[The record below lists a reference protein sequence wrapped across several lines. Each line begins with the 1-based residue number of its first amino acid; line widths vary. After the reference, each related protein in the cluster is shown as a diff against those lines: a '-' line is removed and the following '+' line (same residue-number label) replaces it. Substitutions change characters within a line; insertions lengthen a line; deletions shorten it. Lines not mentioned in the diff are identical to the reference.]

1 MAKKDLYS
9 FDTLVK
15 INKCDYDSRWKPLN
29 IDSIIKFFNDGCL
42 SDIPRSI
49 KKNIA
54 YNYQYLE
61 YLSYQIQELNLNSA
75 IEMSIYKN
83 YIIIGS
89 SIIEAIFNCLLKQHD
104 MVPKSDLE
112 LILSTKSNEKKCGNS
127 TIVIETNIY
136 KKCNPVE
143 IEMNFDTMIKKIE
156 AKKLLNIS
164 HSIFPYIKNFKR
176 LRNRVHLHVSDA
188 DASTDWWAFSKYDFL
203 LMKSVLYEILIDKN
217 INAQENNYKI
227 LYFLKLSDEER
238 MSLFNYLVND

>member
-1 MAKKDLYS
+1 MIKNEVYG

-15 INKCDYDSRWKPLN
+15 ANNYDYSNRWKPL
-29 IDSIIKFFNDGCL
+29 SIYIISKFFDNSNL
-42 SDIPRSI
+42 ASMPINI

-75 IEMSIYKN
+75 IEVSIYKN

-89 SIIEAIFNCLLKQHD
+89 SIIEAIFYCLLKQHD
-104 MVPKSDLE
+104 MVSKSDLE

-164 HSIFPYIKNFKR
+164 HSVFPYIKNFKR

-203 LMKSVLYEILIDKN
+203 LMRSVLYEILIDKN